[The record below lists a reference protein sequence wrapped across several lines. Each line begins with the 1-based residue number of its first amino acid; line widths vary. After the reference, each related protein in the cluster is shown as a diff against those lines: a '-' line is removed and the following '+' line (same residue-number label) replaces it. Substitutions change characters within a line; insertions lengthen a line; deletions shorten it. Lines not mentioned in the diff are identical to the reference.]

1 MIKTT
6 YLKIKQADLT
16 RQPRPADAARLTIHP
31 LADARRCAAL
41 YKEVGKPY
49 YWDIYRLGWN
59 AGDWQDYLRQ
69 PDVHVS
75 LIRDTHGVVGY
86 LELKRHGDAVEI
98 VNFGLRP
105 GCIGRGLGK
114 LALEAVIEHGFSLGA
129 GELWLHTCN
138 LDHPA
143 ALKNY
148 YARGFA
154 FVREQVDNF
163 LPLDPSPRGAAMAA

>member
-6 YLKIKQADLT
+6 YLKIRQADLR
-16 RQPRPADAARLTIHP
+16 RQPHPAELARLTLHP
-31 LADARRCAAL
+31 LTDAQHCAAL
-41 YKEVGKPY
+41 YKEVGKSY
-49 YWDIYRLGWN
+49 YWDIYRLGWS
-59 AGDWQDYLRQ
+59 AGDWQDYLCQ
-69 PDVHVS
+69 ADVHVS
-75 LIRDTHGVVGY
+75 LIGNTRGVVGY
-86 LELKRHGDAVEI
+86 VELKRHGGAIEI

-114 LALEAVIEHGFSLGA
+114 LALEAVIDHGFSLGA
-129 GELWLHTCN
+129 DELWLHTCN

-143 ALKNY
+143 ALTNY

-163 LPLDPSPRGAAMAA
+163 LPLDPSPRGAPLAA